1 MPRANGR
8 IIGTHSCWEPVG
20 GETTVRIEY
29 LEEFAAL
36 ARFLSFTETASKLN
50 MSQPTLSK
58 HINSLE
64 RELKVPL
71 FSRNGA
77 SLSLTKA
84 GKLVLPYAFDI
95 IESRKQMTI
104 AAKQGASMLTPHLT
118 IGGNVGLKTVLER
131 INLMAAK
138 FTAQYG
144 VDIIEISDIEA
155 NPHASIDMASDTAP
169 DFLFLYVDETDE
181 MEQDTEVRLIARVP
195 LSIVVN
201 KKHRLASRESVTM
214 DDLKSET
221 FIKLEGNFVSGSW
234 RFIEAACLS
243 AGYSPSCQHVYFPR
257 ITDFLRVTFN
267 LQHEILVLTNDYIK
281 QYNAFISD
289 NCIAVP
295 INDRRAFMPL
305 AVMYSMSN
313 ANPLIDEALEI
324 ILGNE
329 KDDD

>member
-1 MPRANGR
+1 M
-8 IIGTHSCWEPVG
+8 GTSG
-20 GETTVRIEY
+20 GETTLRIEY

-84 GKLVLPYAFDI
+84 GKLILPYAFDI

-144 VDIIEISDIEA
+144 VDIIEISDI
-155 NPHASIDMASDTAP
+155 T
-169 DFLFLYVDETDE
+169 
-181 MEQDTEVRLIARVP
+181 
-195 LSIVVN
+195 LSN
-201 KKHRLASRESVTM
+201 S
-214 DDLKSET
+214 
-221 FIKLEGNFVSGSW
+221 F
-234 RFIEAACLS
+234 
-243 AGYSPSCQHVYFPR
+243 
-257 ITDFLRVTFN
+257 
-267 LQHEILVLTNDYIK
+267 
-281 QYNAFISD
+281 
-289 NCIAVP
+289 
-295 INDRRAFMPL
+295 RA
-305 AVMYSMSN
+305 
-313 ANPLIDEALEI
+313 
-324 ILGNE
+324 
-329 KDDD
+329 

>member
-1 MPRANGR
+1 M
-8 IIGTHSCWEPVG
+8 
-20 GETTVRIEY
+20 RIEY
-29 LEEFAAL
+29 LEEFVEL
-36 ARFLSFTETASKLN
+36 ARFLSFTEAASRLN

-84 GKLVLPYAFDI
+84 GKLVLPLAFSI
-95 IESRKQMTI
+95 IESRKQMSI

-131 INLMAAK
+131 VSLVASR
-138 FTAQYG
+138 FTERYG

-155 NPHASIDMASDTAP
+155 NPHDSIDMSSDSAP
-169 DFLFLYVDETDE
+169 DFLFLYIDETDE
-181 MEQDTEVRLIARVP
+181 IEQDAEVRFIARVP

-201 KKHRLASRESVTM
+201 KRHRLAGRESITL
-214 DDLKSET
+214 DDLRTEV

-234 RFIEAACLS
+234 RFIEAACLT
-243 AGYSPSCQHVYFPR
+243 AGFSPNCKHVYFSR
-257 ITDFLRVTFN
+257 ITDFLKVTFG
-267 LQHEILVLTNDYIK
+267 LHQEVLVLTNDYVQ
-281 QYNAFISD
+281 QYRSY
-289 NCIAVP
+289 IANDCVTVP
-295 INDRRAFMPL
+295 INDNRAFMPL
-305 AVMYSMSN
+305 AVIYSMTN

-324 ILGNE
+324 ILGYKTE
-329 KDDD
+329 ED

>member
-1 MPRANGR
+1 MLL
-8 IIGTHSCWEPVG
+8 ILVG
-20 GETTVRIEY
+20 GHRLGGRVVTMRIEY

-71 FSRNGA
+71 FARNGA

-95 IESRKQMTI
+95 IESRKQMSI

-131 INLMAAK
+131 INMMAAR

-144 VDIIEISDIEA
+144 VDIIEINDIEAEA
-155 NPHASIDMASDTAP
+155 NPHASIDMASATAP

-201 KKHRLASRESVTM
+201 KNHRLANRDSVTL
-214 DDLKSET
+214 DDLRTEV
-221 FIKLEGNFVSGSW
+221 FVKLEGNLVSGSW

-243 AGYSPSCQHVYFPR
+243 AGFAPNCQHVYFPR

-267 LQHEILVLTNDYIK
+267 LQQEILVLTNDYIQ

-289 NCIAVP
+289 NCVAVP

-324 ILGNE
+324 ILGTE

>member
-1 MPRANGR
+1 M
-8 IIGTHSCWEPVG
+8 
-20 GETTVRIEY
+20 RIEY

-71 FSRNGA
+71 FARNGA

-95 IESRKQMTI
+95 IESRKQMSV
-104 AAKQGASMLTPHLT
+104 AAKRGASMLTPHLT

-155 NPHASIDMASDTAP
+155 EANPHASVDMTSDSAP

-201 KKHRLASRESVTM
+201 KNHPLANRDSVTL
-214 DDLKSET
+214 DDLRNEL

-243 AGYSPSCQHVYFPR
+243 AGFAPSCQHVYFPR

-267 LQHEILVLTNDYIK
+267 LQQEILVLTNDYIQ
-281 QYNAFISD
+281 QYNAFIAD
-289 NCIAVP
+289 NCVTVP

-329 KDDD
+329 KEED